1 MGNNLKLKREAK
13 NKSWPY
19 IKAADK
25 LSFLDS
31 KVNVNYNLYDIVGQ
45 SILSAY
51 EGKLEKQKLSDMLN
65 LDIDVKLG
73 SGYGLGLSYR
83 KGAYGAKLTKDF

>member
-19 IKAADK
+19 IKTADK

-51 EGKLEKQKLSDMLN
+51 EGKLDSQKLSSMLD
-65 LDIDVKLG
+65 LDIDVDLG
-73 SGYGLGLSYR
+73 KGYGLDLHYK
-83 KGAYGAKLTKDF
+83 KGNYGAKLTKDF